1 MIERKIYPQIL
12 HSIALRPVTL
22 ITGARQVGKTT
33 LCLKLR
39 DEKGFGYVSLRD
51 MGERAMAR
59 TDPDLFLQMHP
70 APLIIDEVQ
79 YAPALLESIESVV
92 DRTKAESGDSKGMYV
107 LTGSQA
113 YKLMEGVTD
122 SLAGRISVINMSP
135 LSLSEI
141 LDREEVP
148 FSMDVTELMKRSTQS
163 TMSAPDLFERIIR
176 GMYPEP
182 EVEKDLTTHEF
193 YSDYVDSY
201 IDRDVSEIIN
211 VRNKDKFHV
220 FMQLVASLTG
230 QELNYERIGSDVGI
244 DGKTVKEWISVLVAG
259 DIVHLLQP
267 YNDRSTSKRIVKRP
281 KLYFWDTGLA
291 CYLARVLDAESLKA
305 GYLKGPMVETFFVNE
320 VLKTYRNAKMESP
333 FYYYRDSND
342 AEIDLVMVKDG
353 GVSLIECRS
362 ATQFGW
368 SDIKTVVRGI
378 PTQYPIIARGILC
391 LTENL
396 YPIREGLYA
405 LPVTSIRL
413 RTAAFGNPIKQGADA
428 PA

>member
-1 MIERKIYPQIL
+1 MIERKIYSQIL
-12 HSIALRPVTL
+12 HSITLRPVTL

-39 DEKGFGYVSLRD
+39 DEKEFGYVSLRD
-51 MGERAMAR
+51 KSERAMAR
-59 TDPDLFLQMHP
+59 NDPDLFLQMHP

-92 DRTKAESGDSKGMYV
+92 DRTKAKSGDAKGMYV

-113 YKLMEGVTD
+113 YRLMDGVSD
-122 SLAGRISVINMSP
+122 SLAGRISVIRMSP

-141 LDREEVP
+141 LDRVEIP
-148 FSMDVTELMKRSTQS
+148 FSIDMAVITKRTQER
-163 TMSAPDLFERIIR
+163 TVSAPELFDRIIR

-182 EVEKDLTTHEF
+182 EVEKGMTTQEF
-193 YSDYVDSY
+193 YSDYVDTY

-211 VRNKDKFHV
+211 VRNKDKFHA

-244 DGKTVKEWISVLVAG
+244 DGKTAKEWISVLIAG
-259 DIVHLLQP
+259 DIIHLLQP

-281 KLYFWDTGLA
+281 RLYFWDTGLA
-291 CYLARVLDAESLKA
+291 CYLSRVLDADSLKA

-320 VLKTYRNAKMESP
+320 VLKTYRNAKLESP

-342 AEIDLVMVKDG
+342 AEIDLVMVRDG
-353 GVSLIECRS
+353 CVSLIECRS
-362 ATQFGW
+362 GTQFGW
-368 SDIKTVVRGI
+368 NDIKTIVRGI
-378 PTQYPIIARGILC
+378 PTQYPITGRGILC
-391 LTENL
+391 LTEKP
-396 YPIREGLYA
+396 YPIKEGLYA
-405 LPVTSIRL
+405 LPVTSI
-413 RTAAFGNPIKQGADA
+413 
-428 PA
+428 